1 MAISITDILA
11 LVKELISDGDKLAVL
26 NFRLPK
32 PCIPLQNCCAIFPFQ
47 RLLGFIVLG
56 SHAMQNKEKF

>member
-11 LVKELISDGDKLAVL
+11 LVKELISDGEKMSVL

-32 PCIPLQNCCAIFPFQ
+32 PCTPL
-47 RLLGFIVLG
+47 
-56 SHAMQNKEKF
+56 